1 MPIDIKNP
9 RTLIGSAVYIED
21 NRYIGTVEEI
31 ELPDLDFGSIETGA
45 GMKREQ
51 VVPVLE
57 AMKARIKVSG
67 DNHAMVK
74 LFAKQV
80 SKTGTVFIRNDTIT
94 ARHDSLDVTLKGNGK
109 VLKAPIPSTGEK
121 METEI
126 EMNID
131 VYVYMVNGEKYYEID
146 ALNMVLV
153 IDGKDLMAET
163 RANL

>member
-1 MPIDIKNP
+1 MPVDIKNP
-9 RTLIGSAVYIED
+9 RTLIGSAVYMED

-31 ELPDLDFGSIETGA
+31 ELPDLEFGTVETGA

-57 AMKARIKVSG
+57 PMKARVKVSG
-67 DNHAMVK
+67 DNYPMVK

-80 SKTGTVFIRNDTIT
+80 TENATVFIRNDTTT

-109 VLKAPIPSTGEK
+109 MLKAPIPGAGEK

-126 EMNID
+126 EINVD
-131 VYVYMVNGEKYYEID
+131 VYIYMINGQKYYEID
-146 ALNMVLV
+146 ALNNVLV

>member
-1 MPIDIKNP
+1 MDVKNP

-21 NRYIGTVEEI
+21 DRYIGTVEEI
-31 ELPDLDFGSIETGA
+31 ELPDLEFGSVETGA

-80 SKTGTVFIRNDTIT
+80 TENGIVFVRNDTTT

-109 VLKAPIPSTGEK
+109 VLKAPIPGVGEK

-131 VYVYMVNGEKYYEID
+131 VYVYMINGQKYYEID
-146 ALNMVLV
+146 ALNMVCV